1 MSREI
6 RQMIDKVK
14 SFKQF
19 INENV
24 ENEKQFVVEQHAFK
38 LLVNNVLVAETKYNI
53 EQQDEFFNEKYV
65 SIYELETFE
74 QFRGKGYAKHL
85 LNEIFNYVKNKLKLN
100 IITLILDKDNTKAV
114 NLYFNSGFEI
124 FMEYEDSYSLVK
136 KL

>member
-1 MSREI
+1 MSKEI

-19 INENV
+19 VNENITD
-24 ENEKQFVVEQHAFK
+24 KKFVVKNNKFE
-38 LLVNNVLVAETKYNI
+38 LLIDNILVAETKFNI
-53 EQQDEFFNEKYV
+53 ETEDEFFNEKYV

-74 QFRGKGYAKHL
+74 QYRGKGYAKYL

-100 IITLILDKDNTKAV
+100 IITLIVDKDNTKAV
-114 NLYFNSGFEI
+114 NLYFNNGFEI

>member
-1 MSREI
+1 MSKEI

-19 INENV
+19 VNESVTDKKFIVKNHKF
-24 ENEKQFVVEQHAFK
+24 E
-38 LLVNNVLVAETKYNI
+38 LLIDSILVAESKFNI
-53 EQQDEFFNEKYV
+53 ESEDEFFNEKYL

-74 QFRGKGYAKHL
+74 QFRGKGYARL
-85 LNEIFNYVKNKLKLN
+85 LLEEIFNYVKNTLKLN
-100 IITLILDKDNTKAV
+100 TITLIVDKVNHKAV
-114 NLYFNSGFEI
+114 NLYFNTGFEI